1 MLKIAKNK
9 DILSITLSLEK
20 NSCHRYKDVIKML
33 HFVGKYFFENKFLGN
48 FKMISII
55 GVSSLFPMLIRNGC
69 KYFCVVFFL

>member
-20 NSCHRYKDVIKML
+20 NSSHHNKDLL

-55 GVSSLFPMLIRNGC
+55 GVSSIFPMLIRNGC